1 MKITNARTA
10 FAASLLLLG
19 AWMQPAFAHSGGGHG
34 GGGGGGGHSF
44 GGGGGHSFGGGG
56 GHYSGGASHAG
67 AAHFASRGYGGANY
81 SAGYAT
87 RAPMSHYSG
96 GASFGVSGRA
106 AVATTAY
113 AGRAG
118 AIGGARYARP
128 GAWGGGYWGGR
139 YWPGVYYGAG
149 FAWFLP
155 VLPFGYATY
164 WWNDVPYYYSNDAY
178 YTWSPSADG
187 YVATEPP
194 PAAPANGESDAAAP
208 TYSGPEQP
216 AMPVQ
221 SGQPSGGDNIFAYP
235 AQGQSAT
242 QQAADRQ
249 ECTQWAASQ
258 AGSASGSPDYRRALV
273 ACFEGRGYS
282 AQ

>member
-1 MKITNARTA
+1 MKITSASTA

-19 AWMQPAFAHSGGGHG
+19 AWMPPAFAHSGGGHG
-34 GGGGGGGHSF
+34 GGGGGGGRS
-44 GGGGGHSFGGGG
+44 GHSFAGGA
-56 GHYSGGASHAG
+56 HYSGASRAG
-67 AAHFASRGYGGANY
+67 AAHFSARSYGGANY
-81 SAGYAT
+81 AAGYAA
-87 RAPMSHYSG
+87 RAPMAHYSG
-96 GASFGVSGRA
+96 TAGFGVSGRA
-106 AVATTAY
+106 TVASAGF
-113 AGRAG
+113 AGRA
-118 AIGGARYARP
+118 AIGGARYAHP

-139 YWPGVYYGAG
+139 YWPGAYYGAG

-194 PAAPANGESDAAAP
+194 PAAPASGQSDAAAP
-208 TYSGPEQP
+208 SYAGPDQS

-221 SGQPSGGDNIFAYP
+221 PGQASGSDNIFAYP
-235 AQGQSAT
+235 AQGQSAA
-242 QQAADRQ
+242 QQATDRQ

>member
-1 MKITNARTA
+1 MKITSASGA
-10 FAASLLLLG
+10 LAAGLLLLG
-19 AWMQPAFAHSGGGHG
+19 ASIQPAFAHSGGGHG
-34 GGGGGGGHSF
+34 GGGGGGGHSV
-44 GGGGGHSFGGGG
+44 GGGGGSHF
-56 GHYSGGASHAG
+56 SGGSHVG
-67 AAHFASRGYGGANY
+67 AAHYAARGYGGANY
-81 SAGYAT
+81 SAGYAARGPVT
-87 RAPMSHYSG
+87 HYSG
-96 GASFGVSGRA
+96 GASFGVSARA
-106 AVATTAY
+106 TVGSSGF
-113 AGRAG
+113 AGRA

-164 WWNDVPYYYSNDAY
+164 WWNDSPYYYYNDAY

-208 TYSGPEQP
+208 SYAGPDQP

-221 SGQPSGGDNIFAYP
+221 PAQPGGGGGDNIFAYP
-235 AQGQSAT
+235 AQGQSAA
-242 QQAADRQ
+242 QQASDRQ

-258 AGSASGSPDYRRALV
+258 AGSAGGSPDYRRALV

>member
-1 MKITNARTA
+1 MKITNASAA

-19 AWMQPAFAHSGGGHG
+19 GWMQPALAHSGGGGHG
-34 GGGGGGGHSF
+34 GGGGGHSS
-44 GGGGGHSFGGGG
+44 GGGGHFSGASHTGTAHFAARGYGGAGYAGG
-56 GHYSGGASHAG
+56 YAARAPLAHYSGGAA
-67 AAHFASRGYGGANY
+67 
-81 SAGYAT
+81 
-87 RAPMSHYSG
+87 
-96 GASFGVSGRA
+96 FGVSGRA
-106 AVATTAY
+106 TVASSGY
-113 AGRAG
+113 AGRA

-149 FAWFLP
+149 FAWFLS

-164 WWNDVPYYYSNDAY
+164 WWDDVPYYYYNDAY

-194 PAAPANGESDAAAP
+194 PAAPANGQSDAAAP

-221 SGQPSGGDNIFAYP
+221 PGQPAGGDNIFAYP

-242 QQAADRQ
+242 QQATDRQ

>member
-1 MKITNARTA
+1 MKITSASSA

-19 AWMQPAFAHSGGGHG
+19 AWMAPAFAHSGGGHG
-34 GGGGGGGHSF
+34 GGGGGGHSF
-44 GGGGGHSFGGGG
+44 GGGGHSFGGGG
-56 GHYSGGASHAG
+56 HYSGAAHAG
-67 AAHFASRGYGGANY
+67 AAHFAARGYGGANY
-81 SAGYAT
+81 AAAARGPVA
-87 RAPMSHYSG
+87 HYSG
-96 GASFGVSGRA
+96 AAGFGASGRA
-106 AVATTAY
+106 AVASAGF
-113 AGRAG
+113 AGRA
-118 AIGGARYARP
+118 AIGGARFAHP

-139 YWPGVYYGAG
+139 YWPGAYYGAG

-155 VLPFGYATY
+155 VLGFGYATY
-164 WWNDVPYYYSNDAY
+164 WWNDVPYYYYNDAY

-194 PAAPANGESDAAAP
+194 PAAPANDQSDAAAP
-208 TYSGPEQP
+208 TYAGPEQQP

-221 SGQPSGGDNIFAYP
+221 PGQLAGPDNIFAYP
-235 AQGQSAT
+235 AQGQSAA
-242 QQAADRQ
+242 QQASDRQ

-258 AGSASGSPDYRRALV
+258 AGSANGSPDYRRALI

>member
-19 AWMQPAFAHSGGGHG
+19 AWMQPAFAHSGGGGGGGHSG

-44 GGGGGHSFGGGG
+44 GGGGGHYG
-56 GHYSGGASHAG
+56 GHYSGASHVG

-87 RAPMSHYSG
+87 RAPMTHYSG
-96 GASFGVSGRA
+96 GASFGASGRT
-106 AVATTAY
+106 AVASTAY
-113 AGRAG
+113 AGRGA

-149 FAWFLP
+149 FAWFLS

-164 WWNDVPYYYSNDAY
+164 WWDDVPYYYYNDAY

-194 PAAPANGESDAAAP
+194 PAAPANGQSDAASP

-221 SGQPSGGDNIFAYP
+221 PGQPAGGDNIFAYP

-242 QQAADRQ
+242 QQATDRQ